1 MADTLAFSQTVP
13 MEHTAIWALSLAKK
27 PRGQHDKL

>member
-1 MADTLAFSQTVP
+1 MTDTLAFSQTVS
-13 MEHTAIWALSLAKK
+13 MGHTATQALSLAKK